1 MSARDLTGARSW
13 RTLFAMKLTPNIQ
26 RAGRIVRIAFGILF
40 DIAAVVLIVRGAME
54 GGTGMI
60 VGGVALLLAG
70 SFMIFEGVRSWCI
83 VRAMGVKT
91 PL

>member
-1 MSARDLTGARSW
+1 M
-13 RTLFAMKLTPNIQ
+13 TPNIQ
-26 RAGRIVRIAFGILF
+26 RAGRVVRIVLGAIF
-40 DIAAVVLIVRGAME
+40 DIAALVLIVRGAME
-54 GGTGMI
+54 GGVGMI
-60 VGGVALLLAG
+60 VGGIVLLLAG

>member
-1 MSARDLTGARSW
+1 V
-13 RTLFAMKLTPNIQ
+13 
-26 RAGRIVRIAFGILF
+26 RIVLGGIF
-40 DIAAVVLIVRGAME
+40 DITALVLIVRGAME
-54 GGTGMI
+54 DGVGMI

>member
-1 MSARDLTGARSW
+1 
-13 RTLFAMKLTPNIQ
+13 MKLTPNIQ
-26 RAGRIVRIAFGILF
+26 RAGRVVRIVLGGVLDIL
-40 DIAAVVLIVRGAME
+40 ALVLIVRGAME
-54 GGTGMI
+54 GDVWRI
-60 VGGVALLLAG
+60 VVGVFLLLAG